1 LVTAEQ
7 FFQCPEAQ
15 KSLFN
20 LSPSL
25 SWTGDCILDRHKN
38 CPVFVTM
45 KMKIEFEPQY
55 TWCLDS
61 GFGLAIGA
69 REWNEG
75 GAEKNLRSRAAV

>member
-1 LVTAEQ
+1 
-7 FFQCPEAQ
+7 
-15 KSLFN
+15 
-20 LSPSL
+20 
-25 SWTGDCILDRHKN
+25 
-38 CPVFVTM
+38 M